1 MHFGFTLDLS
11 DIDLLNVDLLDQRY
25 THLYL
30 FVSKTSWRSFQD
42 MSSRRLQDMFSRRL
56 EDVFSVT
63 IFRLP
68 RRLQDVFRDVFK
80 AFSRRL
86 QEILKTSWK
95 TKNCYAEYVLK
106 TSSRHVLK
114 TSWRP
119 TNVCWGRAF
128 IGRQAESLLISPN
141 IFLHFLI
148 FCLIWMLKSNFEQ
161 KTTSKY
167 FWWGHV
173 VIILLLNVTG
183 GYVHL
188 FDNLICLLLWSRI
201 KLHFPLVR
209 PIFNNF
215 QIRI

>member
-80 AFSRRL
+80 TFSRRL
-86 QEILKTSWK
+86 QDVFKTGL
-95 TKNCYAEYVLK
+95 EDVLK
-106 TSSRHVLK
+106 TNK
-114 TSWRP
+114 
-119 TNVCWGRAF
+119 
-128 IGRQAESLLISPN
+128 
-141 IFLHFLI
+141 
-148 FCLIWMLKSNFEQ
+148 
-161 KTTSKY
+161 
-167 FWWGHV
+167 
-173 VIILLLNVTG
+173 
-183 GYVHL
+183 
-188 FDNLICLLLWSRI
+188 CLLG
-201 KLHFPLVR
+201 
-209 PIFNNF
+209 
-215 QIRI
+215 